1 MKTYFA
7 ARFQSGLRGITAFFS
22 WTRRK
27 YFRKFEPFVFASP
40 ITISHCLCQNAS
52 VSILLFNYLS
62 RIVMVSISGRF
73 LSALLAFVLF
83 TLFTV
88 SLFCLSFIA
97 AFGQA
102 VSLGAAVPFLRFAP
116 DAQYQAMGRTGTGV
130 VGNGN
135 ASYWNIAAAAQPYIA
150 TSPNVHEQGTLSAQ
164 RPFPYAS
171 DGILFYGAYQ
181 GLRLGNGSLAA
192 SITFFNIGT
201 FTTRGDS
208 APPRTI
214 RADEFAIT
222 LGYAVPINEDMSIG
236 TQVRYIQSNLI
247 DAKGND
253 NIGRGFSLDVG
264 VLWNPTQ
271 FVGIALDKRVSVGA
285 VLKNIGPALTY
296 NQFADPLP
304 MEFRAGIAAEVLRDG
319 AHRIRV
325 QGDIATLLVNRTA
338 NGSFDAALVAL
349 VTGWRNPLE
358 VGIGVEYSFEQ
369 RIFVR
374 GGYFTDNNII
384 LHTPF
389 RRVSV
394 GAGARFG
401 VFVLDAVLDFPIN
414 GGTVS
419 PTLTWRFPVNVAPSV
434 PAPSVV
440 APSVQAG
447 S

>member
-1 MKTYFA
+1 VH
-7 ARFQSGLRGITAFFS
+7 FFLAQYGNIS
-22 WTRRK
+22 
-27 YFRKFEPFVFASP
+27 VSLNHSHSLSP
-40 ITISHCLCQNAS
+40 TTISYCLCQNAS

-73 LSALLAFVLF
+73 FSALLAFFLF
-83 TLFTV
+83 TI
-88 SLFCLSFIA
+88 SLFFISFIA
-97 AFGQA
+97 AFSQI
-102 VSLGAAVPFLRFAP
+102 SGAAVPFLRFAP
-116 DAQYQAMGRTGTGV
+116 DAQHQAMGRTGTGV

-135 ASYWNIAAAAQPYIA
+135 AAFWNIAAAAPQKTA
-150 TSPNVHEQGTLSAQ
+150 FSENGNEQGTLSVLSPLAGYVGAANSVQ
-164 RPFPYAS
+164 
-171 DGILFYGAYQ
+171 LYGAYQ
-181 GLRLGNGSLAA
+181 GLRLGSGNLAA
-192 SITFFNIGT
+192 SFTYFGGTTAQFDTTKGQRSFN
-201 FTTRGDS
+201 
-208 APPRTI
+208 
-214 RADEFAIT
+214 EFAIT
-222 LGYAVPINEDMSIG
+222 LGYAAMVNDDVSIG
-236 TQVRYIQSNLI
+236 AQVRYIESNLS
-247 DAKGND
+247 DARSNFN
-253 NIGRGFSLDVG
+253 NIGRGFSMDVG
-264 VLWNPTQ
+264 VLWNPAQ
-271 FVGIALDKRVSVGA
+271 FAGIPLDKRVSVGA